1 MEGEERR
8 ERKRKRRGRRKRRE
22 EREWERKKKKKKK
35 GWKEG
40 ECELV
45 FIVLWCLCLVSSSRS
60 LHGEKPMVGG
70 RVEVAALY
78 FTLSYRYYTRFV
90 IDLPDLIPYFT
101 FSPFYIRPELISI
114 DSVF

>member
-1 MEGEERR
+1 
-8 ERKRKRRGRRKRRE
+8 
-22 EREWERKKKKKKK
+22 
-35 GWKEG
+35 
-40 ECELV
+40 
-45 FIVLWCLCLVSSSRS
+45 
-60 LHGEKPMVGG
+60 MVGG

-90 IDLPDLIPYFT
+90 IDLPELIPYFT